1 MGPKA
6 QQFGALVRA
15 TRGEAQMK
23 FRVSKD
29 NFETPP
35 SGVHT
40 GSLVRYVDLGW
51 HKDESSAAR
60 NSMRRSSSSSPT

>member
-1 MGPKA
+1 
-6 QQFGALVRA
+6 
-15 TRGEAQMK
+15 MK

-40 GSLVRYVDLGW
+40 GSLVRYVDLGL
-51 HKDESSAAR
+51 A
-60 NSMRRSSSSSPT
+60 